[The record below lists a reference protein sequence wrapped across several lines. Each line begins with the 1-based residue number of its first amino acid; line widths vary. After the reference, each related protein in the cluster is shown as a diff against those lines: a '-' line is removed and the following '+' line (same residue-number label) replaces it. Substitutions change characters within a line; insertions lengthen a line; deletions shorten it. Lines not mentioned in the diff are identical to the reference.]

1 MYDFIKDPTLYNLVR
16 GPLVWI
22 AFIVFIG
29 GSIYRVKSFIDLVK
43 KDKTIM
49 PFISLKYTL
58 RSLIHWLVPFA
69 SKSWRRYPVVT
80 TVTFIFHIGLVILP
94 LFVLGHIVL
103 VNESWGIRWWNVS
116 EGFADFMT
124 VVVMICCVFF
134 FLRRLFAPK
143 VKFVTFGDDYL
154 MLAISFLPFLTGFLA
169 YHQVFLPPKIMT
181 ILHMLSGEVM
191 LIAIPF
197 TRLAH
202 MFYFF
207 LTRSFMGSQFALWH
221 TRDW

>member
-1 MYDFIKDPTLYNLVR
+1 MLDFIRDPSLYTLVR

-29 GSIYRVKSFIDLVK
+29 GSIYRLYSFINLAK

-58 RSLIHWLVPFA
+58 RSLLHWLVPFA
-69 SKSWRRYPVVT
+69 SVSWRRYPVVT

-94 LFVLGHIVL
+94 IFVLGHIVL
-103 VNESWGIRWWNVS
+103 INESWGISWWTVS

-124 VVVMICCVFF
+124 VIVMLCCIFF
-134 FLRRLFAPK
+134 FLRRIFAPQ
-143 VKFVTFGDDYL
+143 VKFVTFSSDYL
-154 MLAISFLPFLTGFLA
+154 FLLVSFLPFLTGFLS
-169 YHQVFLPPKIMT
+169 YHQLLLPNNAMVT
-181 ILHMLSGEVM
+181 LHMLFGEIM
-191 LIAIPF
+191 LVAIPF
-197 TRLAH
+197 TRLVH

-221 TRDW
+221 SRDW

>member
-16 GPLVWI
+16 GPFVWI

-29 GSIYRVKSFIDLVK
+29 GSIYRVKSFIDMVK
-43 KDKTIM
+43 NDKTIM

-58 RSLIHWLVPFA
+58 RSLLHWLIPFA

-80 TVTFIFHIGLVILP
+80 TATFIFHIGLVILP
-94 LFVLGHIVL
+94 IFVLGHIVL
-103 VNESWGIRWWNVS
+103 VKESWGISWWNVS

-124 VVVMICCVFF
+124 VIVMLCCIFF
-134 FLRRLFAPK
+134 ALRRLFAPK

-154 MLAISFLPFLTGFLA
+154 MLAISLLPFLTGFLA
-169 YHQVFLPPKIMT
+169 YHQVLLQPKTMT
-181 ILHMLSGEVM
+181 ILHMLSGELM

-207 LTRSFMGSQFALWH
+207 MTRSFMGSQFALWH